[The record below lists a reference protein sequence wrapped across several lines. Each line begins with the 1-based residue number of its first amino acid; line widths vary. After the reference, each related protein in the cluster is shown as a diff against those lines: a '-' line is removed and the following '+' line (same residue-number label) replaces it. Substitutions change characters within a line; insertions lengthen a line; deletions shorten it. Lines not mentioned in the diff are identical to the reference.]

1 MDLTQAIANRRDTR
15 HFSNEKVPEGVLNR
29 ALNAALHGPSVGLSQ
44 PCRFIDIS
52 SSCRQTLL
60 QTFSGQRLA
69 AENEIHDRNRLKLHR
84 SLKLE
89 SLADAPILLAIF
101 CAYPQDEYTIG
112 IIGNHRALEWSCA
125 CAIQNLWLTLT
136 AEGYGAGWVTIF
148 DMKMLAATLDVP
160 AFWEPMGILCIG
172 KPATDYDQKP
182 MLEQLG
188 WRERDLNLQHFYSSA
203 CISGTKVGP
212 SSSRS

>member
-1 MDLTQAIANRRDTR
+1 MDLTQAIASRRDTR
-15 HFSNEKVPEGVLNR
+15 HFTDEKVPEAVLNR

-60 QTFSGQRLA
+60 ETFSGKRLA
-69 AENEIHDRNRLKLHR
+69 AEDEIDDLDRLKLHR

-89 SLADAPILLAIF
+89 SLADAPTLLAIF

-125 CAIQNLWLTLT
+125 CSIQNLWLTLT

-148 DMKMLAATLDVP
+148 DMKMLAEKLDVP
-160 AFWEPMGILCIG
+160 KHWEPMGILCIG
-172 KPATDYDQKP
+172 KPATDYDRKP

-188 WRERDLNLQHFYSSA
+188 WRQRDLNLHQFYSSA
-203 CISGTKVGP
+203 CIPGTKP
-212 SSSRS
+212 DQSFL